1 MMIVV
6 VVAIA
11 ALGFA
16 LYLTVMFSSIPGAVD
31 ERLGKLEELP
41 SDLGTWVVDRNS
53 EAGQRALSAGK
64 QREVRTLHEP
74 GGLLKRP
81 TLVVQGRLRDLQTG
95 EILDVEPEQRQIRRR
110 KKA

>member
-1 MMIVV
+1 MIVV
-6 VVAIA
+6 FVVAVA
-11 ALGFA
+11 ALGFV

-41 SDLGTWVVDRNS
+41 SDLGTWVVDRTS
-53 EAGQRALSAGK
+53 EAGQRALASGK

-81 TLVVQGRLRDLQTG
+81 TLIVQGRLRDLQTG
-95 EILDVEPEQRQIRRR
+95 EIEDVEPEQRHVRRR